1 MAVPKFQIRGDIMV
15 KFIIKKILGL
25 IPMLLL
31 ITFIIYLGLEL
42 TPGDAVSHMISPE
55 LLSNMDPAKLDE
67 IRAAYGLNDSFILRY
82 FRWLG
87 EILRGNFGYSVSS
100 GVPIINIIKD
110 LLPATLELAIAALL
124 ISTILGSLLGLFS
137 AIRRGTFSE
146 NLLTV
151 AGMIGVSIPQFF
163 FGMVCILIFSLNLG
177 WLPVGGRM
185 MPGKTAFIDRY
196 EYLIL
201 PALVLGISLTAG
213 VMRYARSSMLDT
225 MNKEYIRTARSK
237 GLPEWRVNLVHG
249 FRVALTPV
257 IVLIGFRLP
266 TLIGGAVVI
275 ETIFRWPGIGSAF
288 ATAVR
293 AQNYPLVMM
302 IALLTVTAVLV
313 SSFLVDVLTALLD
326 PRVKLD

>member
-1 MAVPKFQIRGDIMV
+1 MV

-67 IRAAYGLNDSFILRY
+67 IRAAYGLNDPFILRY

-110 LLPATLELAIAALL
+110 LLPDTLELAIAALL

-225 MNKEYIRTARSK
+225 TNKEYIRTARSK

>member
-1 MAVPKFQIRGDIMV
+1 MV

-67 IRAAYGLNDSFILRY
+67 IRAAYGLNDPFILRY

>member
-1 MAVPKFQIRGDIMV
+1 MLKYTL
-15 KFIIKKILGL
+15 KKLLGL
-25 IPMLLL
+25 IPMLIF

-55 LLSNMDPAKLDE
+55 MLSNVDPAKLEE
-67 IRAAYGLNDSFILRY
+67 IRASYGLNDPFLLRY
-82 FRWLG
+82 FKWLG

-110 LLPATLELAIAALL
+110 LLPATLELSVAALF
-124 ISTILGSLLGLFS
+124 ISTILGSILGLFS

-185 MPGKTAFIDRY
+185 MPGKTAIVDRY

-201 PALVLGISLTAG
+201 PALVLGIALTAG

-257 IVLIGFRLP
+257 IVLVGFRLP

-293 AQNYPLVMM
+293 GQNYPLVMM

-313 SSFLVDVLTALLD
+313 ASFLVDIATALLD

>member
-1 MAVPKFQIRGDIMV
+1 ML
-15 KFIIKKILGL
+15 KFIVKKILGL
-25 IPMLLL
+25 IPMLII

-42 TPGDAVSHMISPE
+42 TPGDAISHMISPE
-55 LLSNMDPAKLDE
+55 LLANVAPEKLEE
-67 IRAAYGLNDSFILRY
+67 IRNAYGLNDPFLIRY
-82 FRWLG
+82 FNWLR
-87 EILRGNFGYSVSS
+87 EIVQGNFGYSITS
-100 GVPIINIIKD
+100 GVPIIQLIKE
-110 LLPATLELAIAALL
+110 LLPATLELSIAALC
-124 ISTILGSLLGLFS
+124 ISTVLGSVLGLFS
-137 AIRRGTFSE
+137 AIRRGTISE

-163 FGMVCILIFSLNLG
+163 CGMVCILVFSLGLE

-185 MPGKTAFIDRY
+185 MPGQTAFIDRY

-275 ETIFRWPGIGSAF
+275 ESIFRWPGIGDAF

-293 AQNYPLVMM
+293 GQNYPLVMI

-313 SSFLVDVLTALLD
+313 SSLIVDIATALLD

>member
-1 MAVPKFQIRGDIMV
+1 MLKYTL
-15 KFIIKKILGL
+15 KKLLGL
-25 IPMLLL
+25 IPMLIF

-55 LLSNMDPAKLDE
+55 MLANVDPAKLEE
-67 IRAAYGLNDSFILRY
+67 IRASYGLNDPFLLRY

-100 GVPIINIIKD
+100 GVPIIKIIKD
-110 LLPATLELAIAALL
+110 LLPATLELSVAALC
-124 ISTILGSLLGLFS
+124 ISTILGSVLGLFS

-185 MPGKTAFIDRY
+185 MPGKTAFVDRY

-201 PALVLGISLTAG
+201 PALVLGIALTAG

-237 GLPEWRVNLVHG
+237 GLPEWRVNIVHG

-257 IVLIGFRLP
+257 IVLVGFRLP

-293 AQNYPLVMM
+293 GQNYPLVMM

-313 SSFLVDVLTALLD
+313 ASFLVDIATALLD